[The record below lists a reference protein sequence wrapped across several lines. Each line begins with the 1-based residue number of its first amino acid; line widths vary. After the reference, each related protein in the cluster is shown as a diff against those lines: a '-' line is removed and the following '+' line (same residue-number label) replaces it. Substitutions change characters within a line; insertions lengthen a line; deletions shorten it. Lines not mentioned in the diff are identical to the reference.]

1 MRNAEGTWAREE
13 FGTVEVGDSRRAVRL
28 INMATRVAET
38 PAGKI
43 SEVFREDRERQ
54 GAYDL
59 LESGKVSVD
68 ALLSAMGDATGLRA
82 ANEPFAYV
90 AVDGASITLT
100 DRAQTKDFGRVGNLD
115 SLRGLKVINA
125 LGIDPRGVPLGLF
138 TQVWWTRPPAPVR
151 TGSKKQRRAQKKKS
165 KQQRGSDEKETRH
178 WLQAIEEST
187 AHAQKTG
194 AKLWFQLDREADC
207 QAILMKLTE
216 SNHQFTVRGS
226 WNRVIEE
233 ADEDGQHLLEWLGKK
248 APQGA
253 YEVDVPAGPRR
264 TARRARIAV
273 RWGKVVLRLR
283 KDRGIPEQLLEINAV
298 WAQEQRTCPKGEKP
312 LDWLLLTSAEVRSLD
327 DAREVIFGYT
337 LRWRIESFHKT
348 WKTGACNVEE
358 TQLRSRQAATV
369 WATLLAAVAARIER
383 LKLLSRSEPD
393 KPASIELDDYEIRA
407 LILLKR
413 SIKKKTETI
422 PDTMP
427 TIRHATLWIA
437 ELGGYTGGYTGR
449 TTGGPPGAITI
460 RRGLD
465 YLKPAAELLRRL
477 EVEK

>member
-1 MRNAEGTWAREE
+1 
-13 FGTVEVGDSRRAVRL
+13 
-28 INMATRVAET
+28 MATRAAET

-43 SEVFREDRERQ
+43 SEVFRKDRERQ

-59 LESGKVSVD
+59 LESGKVSVV
-68 ALLSAMGDATGLRA
+68 ALLSAMGDATGFRA
-82 ANEPFAYV
+82 AAEPFAYV
-90 AVDGASITLT
+90 AIDGASITLT
-100 DRAQTKDFGRVGNLD
+100 DREQTKDFGRVGNLD

-138 TQVWWTRPPAPVR
+138 TQEWWTRPPVPVR

-165 KQQRGSDEKETRH
+165 KQQRGPGEKETRY
-178 WLQAIEEST
+178 WLQAIEKST

-194 AKLWFQLDREADC
+194 AKLWFLLDREADC

-226 WNRVIEE
+226 WNRVIED

-253 YEVDVPAGPRR
+253 YEMDVPAGPQR

-283 KDRGIPEQLLEINAV
+283 KDRDVPEQLLEINAV
-298 WAQEQRTCPKGEKP
+298 WAQEHRTCPEGEKP
-312 LDWLLLTSAEVRSLD
+312 LDWLLLTSAEVSSLE

-348 WKTGACNVEE
+348 WKTGAC
-358 TQLRSRQAATV
+358 
-369 WATLLAAVAARIER
+369 
-383 LKLLSRSEPD
+383 SEPD
-393 KPASIELDDYEIRA
+393 KPASIELDAYEIRA
-407 LILLKR
+407 LIVLKR
-413 SIKKKTETI
+413 AIKKKTETI

-465 YLKPAAELLRRL
+465 YLRPAAELLRRL

>member
-1 MRNAEGTWAREE
+1 MQRAEARWAREE
-13 FGTVEVGDSRRAVRL
+13 FGAIEVGDERRASRL
-28 INMATRVAET
+28 INMATRAAER
-38 PAGKI
+38 PGGKI
-43 SEVFREDRERQ
+43 SEVFSEDRERQ

-59 LESGKVSVD
+59 LESGRVNAG
-68 ALLSAMGDATGLRA
+68 ALLLAMGNATGLRA
-82 ANEPFAYV
+82 VAEPFAYV

-100 DRAQTKDFGRVGNLD
+100 DREQTKDFGRVGNQD
-115 SLRGLKVINA
+115 NLRGLKVINA

-138 TQVWWTRPPAPVR
+138 TQVWWARPRAPVR
-151 TGSKKQRRAQKKKS
+151 TGSKKQRRAQKKES
-165 KQQRGSDEKETRH
+165 KRRRSSGEKETRY
-178 WLQAIEEST
+178 WLQAIEET
-187 AHAQKTG
+187 AAHAKETG

-207 QAILMKLTE
+207 QAILMKLTD

-226 WNRVIEE
+226 WNRVIED
-233 ADEDGQHLLEWLGKK
+233 ADEDGHLLQWLESR

-253 YEVDVPAGPRR
+253 YELDVPAGPQR
-264 TARRARIAV
+264 TARRARLAV
-273 RWGKVVLRLR
+273 RWGRVVLRLR
-283 KDRGIPEQLLEINAV
+283 NDRHLPEQLLEINAV
-298 WAQEQRTCPKGEKP
+298 WAREQRTCPAGEKP

-337 LRWRIESFHKT
+337 LRWRIENFHKT

-358 TQLRSRQAATV
+358 TQLRSQQAATV

-393 KPASIELDDYEIRA
+393 KPASIELDSYEIRA

-413 SIKKKTETI
+413 AIKKKTETI

-449 TTGGPPGAITI
+449 TTGGPPGTITI